1 MVPAFVVEHNK
12 LGRFSEQR
20 ELGKQLYYC
29 NLAAVSFHKEYKG
42 LHS

>member
-29 NLAAVSFHKEYKG
+29 NLAAKK
-42 LHS
+42 L